1 MEIHVIRHTAPD
13 VPKGVCYG
21 YTDIPL
27 LPSFA
32 EETQTILSAIPDDI
46 EMIYTS
52 PLSRCRKLADKLSE
66 AKRAPMQ
73 EDIRLKE
80 LNFGHW
86 EMQRWEDIDSASL
99 LKWMSNYEEECC
111 PNGESYRQLVNRVDD
126 FLTTISHAHYKR
138 IAIVTHGGVI
148 KAMHALI
155 NKLTLKDAMA
165 RHAVYGEITIFNL

>member
-13 VPKGVCYG
+13 IAKGVCYG

-27 LPSFA
+27 LSSFE
-32 EETQTILSAIPDDI
+32 EETQAIFHFIPNSI
-46 EMIYTS
+46 EVIYTS
-52 PLSRCRKLADKLSE
+52 PLSRCKRLAYKLSE
-66 AKRAPMQ
+66 TKNVSVL
-73 EDIRLKE
+73 EDVRLKE
-80 LNFGHW
+80 LNFGTW
-86 EMQRWEDIDSASL
+86 EMQRWDDIDSTLL
-99 LKWMSNYEEECC
+99 LKWMSNYEDECC

-126 FLTTISHAHYKR
+126 FLVTLSQTDYKR

-148 KAMHALI
+148 KAMHTLI

>member
-13 VPKGVCYG
+13 VAKGVCYG

-27 LPSFA
+27 LPSFE
-32 EETQTILSAIPDDI
+32 EETQIILSSVPDGI
-46 EMIYTS
+46 ELIYTS
-52 PLSRCRKLADKLSE
+52 PLSRCKRLANKLSE
-66 AKRAPMQ
+66 AKRAPIH
-73 EDIRLKE
+73 EDARLKE

-86 EMQRWEDIDSASL
+86 EMKRWEDIDSTLL

-126 FLTTISHAHYKR
+126 FLNTLSQADYKR
-138 IAIVTHGGVI
+138 VAIVTHGGVI

-155 NKLTLKDAMA
+155 SKLTLKDSMA
-165 RHAVYGEITIFNL
+165 RHAAYGEITIFNF

>member
-1 MEIHVIRHTAPD
+1 MELYVIRHTAPD
-13 VPKGVCYG
+13 VAKGVCYG

-32 EETQTILSAIPDDI
+32 EETLTILSAVPDDI
-46 EMIYTS
+46 DVIYTS
-52 PLSRCRKLADKLSE
+52 PLSRCKKLANKLSE
-66 AKRAPMQ
+66 VKSVPAK
-73 EDIRLKE
+73 EDARLKE
-80 LNFGHW
+80 LNFGDW
-86 EMQRWEDIDSASL
+86 EMQRWENIDSTLL

-111 PNGESYRQLVNRVDD
+111 PNGESYRQLVNRVND
-126 FLTTISHAHYKR
+126 FLATISGTNYR
-138 IAIVTHGGVI
+138 RTAIVTHGGVI

>member
-1 MEIHVIRHTAPD
+1 MELYVIRHTAPD

-21 YTDIPL
+21 HTDIPL
-27 LPSFA
+27 LATFEQEA
-32 EETQTILSAIPDDI
+32 QAILSVVSEGI

-52 PLSRCRKLADKLSE
+52 PLIRCKRLAYKLSE
-66 AKRAPMQ
+66 MKGVPLQ
-73 EDIRLKE
+73 EDARLKE

-99 LKWMSNYEEECC
+99 LKWMSNYEDVCC
-111 PNGESYRQLVNRVDD
+111 PNGESYQLLVSRVND
-126 FLTTISHAHYKR
+126 FLSTLSQTDHKR

-155 NKLTLKDAMA
+155 NNLTLKDAMA
-165 RHAVYGEITIFNL
+165 RHAVYGEVTIFNL

>member
-13 VPKGVCYG
+13 IAKGVCYG

-27 LPSFA
+27 LSSFE
-32 EETQTILSAIPDDI
+32 EETQAIFPSIPNSI
-46 EMIYTS
+46 EVIYTS
-52 PLSRCRKLADKLSE
+52 PLSRCKRLAHKLSE
-66 AKRAPMQ
+66 SKNVSVQ
-73 EDIRLKE
+73 EDARLKE
-80 LNFGHW
+80 LNFGTW
-86 EMQRWEDIDSASL
+86 EMQRWDDIDSTLL

-111 PNGESYRQLVNRVDD
+111 PNGESYRQLVNRVDN
-126 FLTTISHAHYKR
+126 FLATLSQTGYKR

>member
-1 MEIHVIRHTAPD
+1 MEIYVIRHTAPD
-13 VPKGVCYG
+13 IAKGVCYG

-27 LPSFA
+27 LPSFEA
-32 EETQTILSAIPDDI
+32 ETQAIFPSIPNSI
-46 EMIYTS
+46 EVIYTS
-52 PLSRCRKLADKLSE
+52 PLSRCKRLAYKLSE
-66 AKRAPMQ
+66 SKNVSVQ
-73 EDIRLKE
+73 EDARLKE
-80 LNFGHW
+80 LNFGTW
-86 EMQRWEDIDSASL
+86 EMQRWDDIDSTLL

-111 PNGESYRQLVNRVDD
+111 PNGESYRQLVNRVDN
-126 FLTTISHAHYKR
+126 FLATLSQTDYKR